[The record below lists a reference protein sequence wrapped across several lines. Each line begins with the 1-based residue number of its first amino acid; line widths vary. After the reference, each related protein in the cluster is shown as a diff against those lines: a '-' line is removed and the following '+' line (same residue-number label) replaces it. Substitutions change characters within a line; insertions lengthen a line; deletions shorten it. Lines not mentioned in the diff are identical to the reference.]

1 MNHRTLQIAIA
12 GLALMA
18 MLVGCGSSTPP
29 PPPREQDKALSRAVQ
44 EPLDKARAAKEASEA
59 AAKRT
64 EDALKQE

>member
-1 MNHRTLQIAIA
+1 MNRLSQRYAIA
-12 GLALMA
+12 ALVLVA
-18 MLVGCGSSTPP
+18 LLVGCGSSTP